1 MQNAASVGQ
10 AQRSRKNS
18 LLVAGL
24 GAALVASALT
34 IAMTAGQL
42 SSAASAQGAQQRR
55 PGPAALDDSNDDYW
69 RYRSFSRSR
78 PPFASNCLDH
88 TTSKR
93 SCFRYRVPYR
103 ERSQRGSL

>member
-24 GAALVASALT
+24 GAALASALT

-42 SSAASAQGAQQRR
+42 SSAASAQGAQQRSAR
-55 PGPAALDDSNDDYW
+55 A
-69 RYRSFSRSR
+69 YRAR
-78 PPFASNCLDH
+78 
-88 TTSKR
+88 
-93 SCFRYRVPYR
+93 
-103 ERSQRGSL
+103 